1 MSKTPMSTKT
11 VDNEKRTGWFDDLIT
26 TLRVHE
32 IQLDTN
38 TLDPKLK
45 KLYEVMID
53 NNQDEL
59 FRMTKESA
67 QQFFVKK
74 IIVEYLNFLGENI
87 PKKLAFNFNDS
98 EVLVWAEIS
107 DNDHKL
113 ESQLNLAEAKI
124 NAKFHPYGYDME
136 SMIVESGDGLSIPNH
151 YKVFK

>member
-1 MSKTPMSTKT
+1 MSKNPMSTAA
-11 VDNEKRTGWFDDLIT
+11 VDNEKRSAWFDDLIT

-32 IQLDTN
+32 VQLDTN
-38 TLDPKLK
+38 TIDPKLK
-45 KLYEVMID
+45 KLYDLMID
-53 NNQDEL
+53 QNLDEL
-59 FRMTKESA
+59 YRMNKSSA

-74 IIVEYLNFLGENI
+74 IILEYLRLLGDNT

-113 ESQLNLAEAKI
+113 ESELNLAEAKI
-124 NAKFHPYGYDME
+124 NAIFHPYGFDME